1 MATTTKSLGM
11 QGAGKRKIDTSQNTK
26 SKIKEFFITFAIYA
40 ELIIVSIIV
49 LFPILWIVG
58 SSFNPGSSLASSS
71 MFPENPTLKHYRT
84 LLTETNYIRWYANT
98 FKIAIIHMTLSICLS
113 TSMGY
118 VFGRFKFKGKK
129 VALLSVL
136 VVQMFPSFMAMTA
149 LYVLFLT
156 FNLLDNHWALIL
168 CYAAGQIPMNT
179 WLIKGYLSS
188 IPKELDESAMLDGA
202 SKIQIFTKIIFPLIK
217 PIVSFVAVT
226 TFMTPWMDFIFP
238 RLIISTNENL
248 TLAVGLF
255 DMISGETQNNY
266 TMFAAGAVL
275 VAVPITIAY
284 VGLQKYLIEGITA
297 GASKG

>member
-1 MATTTKSLGM
+1 MATVSKALKM
-11 QGAGKRKIDTSQNTK
+11 QGRDKSSTRQNTI
-26 SKIKEFFITFAIYA
+26 SKIKEIFKTVLIYGQ
-40 ELIIVSIIV
+40 LIFMSTVVLVPII
-49 LFPILWIVG
+49 WIVG

-71 MFPENPTLKHYRT
+71 MFPANPTLAHYRE
-84 LLTETNYIRWYANT
+84 LLTNTNYLIWYRNT
-98 FKIAIIHMTLSICLS
+98 FKIAVIHMTISVFLS

-118 VFGRFKFKGKK
+118 VFGRFAFKGKK
-129 VALLSVL
+129 AALLSVL
-136 VVQMFPSFMAMTA
+136 VLQMFPSFMAMTA

-168 CYAAGQIPMNT
+168 AYAAGQIPMNT

-202 SKIQIFTKIIFPLIK
+202 TKLQIFTKIIFPLIK

-238 RLIISTNENL
+238 RLIISSNSNL

-255 DMISGETQNNY
+255 DMINGNSSNNY
-266 TMFAAGAVL
+266 TMFAAGAVM